1 MKAIYQDWFQLKQA
15 PFAITPDPAFV
26 YLSGAHQE
34 ALAHLL
40 YGVGQGGGGG
50 FVQLTGE
57 VGTGKTTLC
66 RCLLEQVEKTTHIAL
81 ILNPLLNPEELIEA
95 ILHELQL
102 DELSAV
108 SHKQRL
114 DQLNEYLL
122 KAHTAGERAVIIID
136 EAQNLPAE
144 TLEQLRLLTNLE
156 TNTDKL
162 LQIILLGQP
171 ELRDLL
177 GRNDLRQLAQRITA
191 RFHLTPLNSEETI
204 AYVKHRLAVAGKP
217 GAHNPF
223 TEAALK
229 AIYRASSG
237 VPRLINTVA
246 DRALLAAYA
255 NEQSLIDRKLIKAAA
270 EEVTGES
277 QSRILGLPVWAGLS
291 LGLLVIVFLSWLLS
305 DLLTSKP
312 TELVQNTKH
321 DAAAQIV
328 VHEVKN
334 IPQQEEKSA
343 VISAPPELLAVLS
356 ETDRYSASKQAW
368 SGMAQIW
375 GIEGQ
380 GSLLAES
387 CNRRSNN
394 GFACLQLQGNLRRI
408 RDLNLPVIIE
418 LGSGESPDYLL
429 LTELR
434 DSSADVY
441 PLGLVSLPA
450 LEQDWRG
457 RYYVIWPQDPDWPRT
472 IRAAEAEGEIGQR
485 LKRLAQQLVPA
496 WQGEISPLADPQFG
510 SWLRTF
516 QRNWG
521 LEDDGIIGPETLLY
535 LIAPSLNTQLS
546 VDQQKKDLLETGE

>member
-66 RCLLEQVEKTTHIAL
+66 RCLLEQVEEGTHIAL

-102 DELSAV
+102 DETLPLT
-108 SHKQRL
+108 HKQRL
-114 DQLNEYLL
+114 DRLNEYLL
-122 KAHTAGERAVIIID
+122 ATYTAGERVVVIID
-136 EAQNLPAE
+136 EAQNLPPE

-191 RFHLTPLNSEETI
+191 RFHLTPLNQVETA

-223 TEAALK
+223 TTSALK
-229 AIYRASSG
+229 ALYRTSSG
-237 VPRLINTVA
+237 VPRLINTIA
-246 DRALLAAYA
+246 DRAMLAAYA
-255 NEQSLIDRKLIKAAA
+255 SEQTSIDSKLIYAAA
-270 EEVTGES
+270 EEVTGKS
-277 QSRILGLPVWAGLS
+277 PATVFGLTAGSGILTALLIIV
-291 LGLLVIVFLSWLLS
+291 LLVAWYYRDQLLPGS
-305 DLLTSKP
+305 I
-312 TELVQNTKH
+312 ELVQNNGVTGT
-321 DAAAQIV
+321 ANPGM
-328 VHEVKN
+328 ETN
-334 IPQQEEKSA
+334 
-343 VISAPPELLAVLS
+343 PPEDITTTVELAIPAVAELLTA
-356 ETDRYSASKQAW
+356 DRYRANKEAW
-368 SGMAQIW
+368 SGMARVW
-375 GIEGQ
+375 GVDGQ
-380 GSLLAES
+380 GGMLAES
-387 CNRRSNN
+387 CKNHTNN
-394 GFACLQLQGNLRRI
+394 GFACLQLQGNWLRV

-418 LGSGESPDYLL
+418 LGNGDNPDQLL
-429 LTELR
+429 LIKLTAAE
-434 DSSADVY
+434 AEIY
-441 PLGLVSLPA
+441 PLGRIGLQA

-457 RYYVIWPQDPDWPRT
+457 RYLVIWPQDPDWPMT
-472 IRAAEAEGEIGQR
+472 IHADQAGGEVVQR
-485 LKRLAQQLVPA
+485 LKVLARNLMPA
-496 WQGEISPLADPQFG
+496 WQGDTSPRADPQFG

-516 QRNWG
+516 QRSWG

-535 LIAPSLNTQLS
+535 LIAPSLQAQLS
-546 VDQQKKDLLETGE
+546 QNELLETGE